1 MCSEVSPTPEATDV
15 SSEQGRDRTMKKVE
29 LIEELL
35 EAIRK
40 KANRMTVK
48 ELEKMREKHEWIT
61 KGRKRSRK

>member
-1 MCSEVSPTPEATDV
+1 VSSTKATEEI
-15 SSEQGRDRTMKKVE
+15 SSEQGRDCTMKKPE

-35 EAIRK
+35 EAVRK

-48 ELEKMREKHEWIT
+48 ELEKMRENHEWIT